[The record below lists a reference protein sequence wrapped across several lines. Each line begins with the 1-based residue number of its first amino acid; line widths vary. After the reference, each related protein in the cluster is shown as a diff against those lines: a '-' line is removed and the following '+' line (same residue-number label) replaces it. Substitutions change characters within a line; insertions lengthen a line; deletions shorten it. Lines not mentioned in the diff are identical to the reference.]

1 MSVLK
6 PKQPIQPYQ
15 SGYTSGPTPIADF
28 VESLIRGVVI
38 VVMGPIFVLVIVMA
52 PAALLVYGIGG
63 VTGLTDAWAQ
73 LVLQVS
79 TTPGGAADVAAMLL
93 QNVIGGAVVSLV
105 LAIPTI
111 KRSLASYNLRDT
123 AQSLGTSTAVAALQ
137 LSATALLLHVA
148 LGILVAAIMTAL
160 GMLLPMPGGYG
171 TAVAPETLAYFIV
184 SGGAGGGWPPTV
196 DTLSGFAILALTALA
211 ILGAVLGATLWLVLG
226 FVAQRLLPASSVEAA
241 GGGASALGAALSNA
255 LTRGEDSHMRYSWPG
270 STIRTGLVQGALTGA
285 VFATLVLAGAAV
297 FGVG

>member
-6 PKQPIQPYQ
+6 PKQPIQPHQ
-15 SGYTSGPTPIADF
+15 SGYTSDPTPIADF
-28 VESLIRGVVI
+28 FESLIKGTVI
-38 VVMGPIFVLVIVMA
+38 LIMGPIFVLVLVMA

-63 VTGLTDAWAQ
+63 VTGLTDAWVQ
-73 LVLQVS
+73 LVVQAS
-79 TTPGGAADVAAMLL
+79 TASGGAADFAAMLL
-93 QNVIGGAVVSLV
+93 QNFICGAVVSLV

-111 KRSLASYNLRDT
+111 KRSLASYKLRDA

-137 LSATALLLHVA
+137 LSATALLLHLA
-148 LGILVAAIMTAL
+148 LGILVATIMTAL

-171 TAVAPETLAYFIV
+171 TAVAPETLAFFFV
-184 SGGAGGGWPPTV
+184 SGGAGGGWPPTI
-196 DTLSGFAILALTALA
+196 DTLSTFAILAVTAL
-211 ILGAVLGATLWLVLG
+211 AVLGALLGGTLWLVLG
-226 FVAQRLLPASSVEAA
+226 FVAQRIVPASTIEAA

-285 VFATLVLAGAAV
+285 VFATLCLAAAAV
-297 FGVG
+297 LGVG

>member
-28 VESLIRGVVI
+28 FESLFKGTVI
-38 VVMGPIFVLVIVMA
+38 AIMGPIFVLVIVMA
-52 PAALLVYGIGG
+52 PSALLVYGIGG

-73 LVLQVS
+73 LVVQAS
-79 TTPGGAADVAAMLL
+79 TTPGAADFAAMLL
-93 QNVIGGAVVSLV
+93 QNVLFGAVVSLV
-105 LAIPTI
+105 LAIPVI
-111 KRSLASYNLRDT
+111 RRSLESYKLRD
-123 AQSLGTSTAVAALQ
+123 AAHSLGTSTAVAALQ
-137 LSATALLLHVA
+137 LSAAALLLHVA

-171 TAVAPETLAYFIV
+171 TAVAPDTLAFFFV
-184 SGGAGGGWPPTV
+184 TGGAGGGWPPTV
-196 DTLSGFAILALTALA
+196 DTLSAFALVALTAMIL
-211 ILGAVLGATLWLVLG
+211 LGALLGATLWLVLG
-226 FVAQRLLPASSVEAA
+226 FVAQRLLPASSTEAA

-285 VFATLVLAGAAV
+285 LFATLVLASAAV
-297 FGVG
+297 LGVG